1 MAAEIA
7 AQAKD
12 PGAKDPGA
20 KDKGTLW
27 RLRSIVGGSAG
38 NLVEIYDWFAYAT
51 FAIYFAKAFFPKG
64 DQTAQ
69 LLNTAAVFLV
79 GFLFRPVGA
88 WIMGLYADRAGRKS
102 AMVLSVALMCFGS
115 LVIALCPGYAQ
126 IGVGAPTIL
135 VLARILQ
142 GVSLGGEYGVSATY
156 LSEMAGRAHRGFWS
170 GMFYFT
176 LVAGQ
181 LAAALTLNALHATL
195 PETAIQAWGWRVP
208 FFIGGILAISVFWMR
223 RGMDETPS
231 FQRRGP
237 DRASSLM
244 LFARHPRETLTVIGL
259 TAGGTLSYYTWTA
272 YSQQFLVNSAGF
284 SKASA
289 ASLNTLS
296 LFVFMLLQ
304 PLFGALS
311 DKIGRRPLLIAFGV
325 LGAAT
330 TWPILSALGHT
341 HDYWTAFGLVMA
353 ALTIVAL
360 YSSVNPI
367 VKAELFPTEVR
378 ALGVALPYSIANA
391 LFGGGAEYVAL
402 WFKQQGHETRFFTYV
417 TVMVGVSLV
426 VYLFMPDTRKHSR
439 IVED

>member
-1 MAAEIA
+1 MAAGVAESV
-7 AQAKD
+7 Q
-12 PGAKDPGA
+12 
-20 KDKGTLW
+20 DKGAFW
-27 RLRSIVGGSAG
+27 RLRSIVSGSAG
-38 NLVEIYDWFAYAT
+38 NLVEIYDWFSYTT
-51 FAIYFAKAFFPKG
+51 FALYFAGAFFPKG

-69 LLNTAAVFLV
+69 LMNTAAVFAV
-79 GFLFRPVGA
+79 GFLFRPIGA
-88 WIMGLYADRAGRKS
+88 WLMGLYADRAGRKN
-102 AMVLSVALMCFGS
+102 AMVLSVAMMCLGS
-115 LVIALCPGYAQ
+115 LVIGLCPGYAQ
-126 IGVGAPTIL
+126 IGMGAPTVL

-156 LSEMAGRAHRGFWS
+156 LSEMAGREHRGFWS

-181 LAAALTLNALHATL
+181 LAAALTLTGLHAVL
-195 PETAIQAWGWRVP
+195 PERAISAWGWRVP
-208 FFIGGILAISVFWMR
+208 FFIGGALALVVFWLR
-223 RGMDETPS
+223 RGMDETTS
-231 FQRRGP
+231 FQRKDP
-237 DRASSLM
+237 ERASLLL

-284 SKASA
+284 TKAA
-289 ASLNTLS
+289 AAGINTLS
-296 LFVFMLLQ
+296 LFVFMFLQ

-325 LGAAT
+325 LGAAS
-330 TWPILSALGHT
+330 TWPIMSTLAHT
-341 HDYWTAFGLVMA
+341 KDYWTAFALVMT

-367 VKAELFPTEVR
+367 VKAELFPTHIR

-402 WFKQQGHETRFFTYV
+402 WFKNQKHETWFFTYV
-417 TVMVGVSLV
+417 TVIVGISLV
-426 VYLFMPDTRKHSR
+426 VYLFMPDTRKTSR